1 MKLVT
6 FSPPRSSLV
15 DGDETV
21 RLGAIVDGWVVDLCR
36 DNEETSGLSSM
47 SALIDRGQTA
57 IDQAVDLVRQARGG
71 QPGGPRSFPLEKVR
85 LLAPFPMPR
94 RNVFCVGLNFASH
107 VEQNAAARG
116 EPVVLPDIP
125 LFFTK
130 PTTAVIG
137 TGAALRLDHRLTQQL
152 DYEVELAV
160 VLARGGTWLD
170 EADAMTHVLGFTLLN
185 DVSARDLQW
194 RTSQFFYGKGLD
206 SFCPLGPAI
215 VTLDELPAWQDLVLE
230 LSVNGELR
238 QKEKA
243 GNMLFSPARA
253 LAELSRGIT
262 LLPGDVVSLG
272 TPGGCGYQLNP
283 PRFLQPGDVVVCHV
297 QGIGELVNHV
307 VDVAGRTP
315 GPSTPARLQ
324 K

>member
-1 MKLVT
+1 VKLVT

-15 DGDETV
+15 DGEETQ
-21 RLGAIVDGWVVDLCR
+21 RLGAVVDGWVVDLYR
-36 DNEETSGLSSM
+36 NNEETLGLSSM
-47 SALIDRGQTA
+47 LALIDHGQA
-57 IDQAVDLVRQARGG
+57 AVDRAAELVRQARGG
-71 QPGGPRSFPLEKVR
+71 QAGGPRSFPLEEVG

-137 TGAALRLDHRLTQQL
+137 TGASLRLDHRLTQQL

-160 VLARGGTWLD
+160 VLSNGGTWLD
-170 EADAMTHVLGFTLLN
+170 EADAMSHVLGFTLLN

-253 LAELSRGIT
+253 LAELSKGIT

-272 TPGGCGYQLNP
+272 TPGGCGYQLDP
-283 PRFLQPGDVVVCHV
+283 PRFLQPGDVVVCRT
-297 QGIGELVNHV
+297 QGIGELVNDV
-307 VDVAGRTP
+307 VDVAGPAP
-315 GPSTPARLQ
+315 GLSRLARLQ
-324 K
+324 N